1 MKKGYRYNSTIQFA
15 HYQQEVANFGIGQQA
30 MQLGQQAVGLAKQVP
45 GAIGNSIMGGL
56 QGVGGA
62 MGRNVYKAGAKARN
76 LGTGMIDDAATNPNA
91 LKMAGGQA
99 INAVGQG
106 LKGAGNMVR
115 KNKALVGAGAL
126 GAGGLAAGAGANAML
141 NQNQQPGMY

>member
-15 HYQQEVANFGIGQQA
+15 YYQQEVANFGLGQQA
-30 MQLGQQAVGLAKQVP
+30 MQLGQDAFGLMKNKV
-45 GAIGNSIMGGL
+45 MGGL

-62 MGRNVYKAGAKARN
+62 MGRNLNAVGRQARSM
-76 LGTGMIDDAATNPNA
+76 GTGMINDAAQNPNA

-126 GAGGLAAGAGANAML
+126 GAGGLAAGAGTNAML